1 MGTGGVTECKLSQAR
16 LHKCLFLLS
25 IMGENRVNIDVPRYD
40 QSTYWGRAS
49 HFFSTTNPL
58 NLFATPTALKQAGDV
73 VNRYRKGEDVGLSEE
88 ELWKN
93 KQLYDSA
100 FHPDTGELVLLPGR
114 MAFQVPGNM
123 FITGMMMTFYK
134 TTPQV
139 AFWQWFNQTFN
150 SYVNYSNRSGST
162 PIAKSTLITSYVAAT
177 GGALGTAEG
186 TFFGKSKIAARQGI
200 SMVVLSR
207 IGMAAPSMMCIPF
220 FMNYLEKRGV
230 LAKYPRISAPLQVG
244 ICGIILTF
252 ATPMCCAIFEQRAS
266 IAVSSCE

>member
-1 MGTGGVTECKLSQAR
+1 MS
-16 LHKCLFLLS
+16 FLLS
-25 IMGENRVNIDVPRYD
+25 IMGENRLNIDVPRYD

-162 PIAKSTLITSYVAAT
+162 PIAKSTL
-177 GGALGTAEG
+177 
-186 TFFGKSKIAARQGI
+186 SKFLFRNNRLT
-200 SMVVLSR
+200 VL
-207 IGMAAPSMMCIPF
+207 
-220 FMNYLEKRGV
+220 
-230 LAKYPRISAPLQVG
+230 
-244 ICGIILTF
+244 
-252 ATPMCCAIFEQRAS
+252 
-266 IAVSSCE
+266 